1 MAAAAS
7 TAAAEV
13 EEDEEEEAATAA
25 EEEAIVDVQLR
36 LPPAALPSDES
47 PDEQSAGQALHK

>member
-1 MAAAAS
+1 
-7 TAAAEV
+7 V

-47 PDEQSAGQALHK
+47 PDEQSAGQALHKCINEGQRN